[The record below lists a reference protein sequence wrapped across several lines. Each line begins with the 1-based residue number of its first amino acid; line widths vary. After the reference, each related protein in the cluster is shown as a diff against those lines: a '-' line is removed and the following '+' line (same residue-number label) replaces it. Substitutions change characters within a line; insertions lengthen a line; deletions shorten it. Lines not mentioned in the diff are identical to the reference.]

1 LVIIPIHEVSVLEP
15 AVVQLFGG
23 VVHEGVVILLVVI
36 LVLMVANGADISP
49 LGSFIF
55 VTAAGLLLLL

>member
-1 LVIIPIHEVSVLEP
+1 VSVLEP

-23 VVHEGVVILLVVI
+23 VVYEGVIILLVVI
-36 LVLMVANGADISP
+36 LVLMVANDADISP